1 MCVSFSQI
9 PEVKTCLVE
18 LMFKSNHTVIE
29 KEIPRSN
36 TVACENISS
45 PFLSVLNWACK
56 SADVHSAATVA
67 ALDFLKEVF
76 EVV

>member
-9 PEVKTCLVE
+9 PEVRTCLVK
-18 LMFKSNHTVIE
+18 LMIKSNHTVIE

-36 TVACENISS
+36 TVACENTRS

-56 SADVHSAATVA
+56 SADMHSAATAA